1 MSAGTPVYTISVFG
15 PDRTTL
21 VGNHDATWPELEH
34 LFTTVRRTSETC
46 DEWMSMKGSDGADA
60 VKAQFGCLV
69 GGPCRG
75 DRRSTDSIPE
85 RSLVTLDVDEP
96 SARMVDEVRELGC
109 SAIIH
114 PTHTPGRWRV
124 IIPLTRP
131 VGRDEYRRLVA
142 ALSLRVSGVDPA
154 SGKIA
159 QVMYL
164 PSTPAD
170 DSRTTTVFE
179 AAPLDPS
186 SVVRAAASE
195 PDRPGSDQ
203 PPLEQRSDRRL
214 LSAAVVELAQ
224 TREGGRNEAL
234 NRQAF
239 KMAAAGALDENAREV
254 LRRTALSIGLGVEE
268 TDRTLDSAVRS
279 GDRAYEGRVGEVLSL
294 FGDMSSTPAAAVSGP
309 GRPVLIAS
317 RSLGSTPPAGP
328 AEELWAGRIPMG
340 ALTLLS
346 GRGGAGKSLLS
357 FWLAAKV
364 SCGELD
370 GALCGVPSP
379 VAVFQSEDAWAT
391 STAPRLRAAGADP
404 DRTLQPVASEAAVQ
418 VGRRPG
424 VFVPMLPAELDDVEA
439 YIEASGARL
448 VVMDVLTGMFAGG
461 LSTDDQLDVRRVVGG
476 LQSVATRTGAAI
488 VAVNHLRKGGE
499 GVSGEDVAGSHEFR
513 DSVQSLW
520 LASYDS
526 DMQRTVMRQ
535 DKYNLGVLGTAFSY
549 RIESVPLDDGSWAPC
564 ITDVRDE
571 PMVRSS
577 NGRVSEDAVV
587 ARLLGEWLDSQF
599 EGHDRVASEDVVQ
612 FLKGLK
618 DAGLRVGLLSN
629 LMDRCGWVCRMTG
642 AGLVWMRGIGR

>member
-1 MSAGTPVYTISVFG
+1 MSTNEHVYSISVFG

-75 DRRSTDSIPE
+75 DRRNTGSIPE
-85 RSLVTLDVDEP
+85 RSLVTLDIDEP
-96 SARMVDEVRELGC
+96 SARMMDEVRELGC
-109 SAIIH
+109 SAIVH

-124 IIPLTRP
+124 VIPLARP

-142 ALSLRVSGVDPA
+142 ALSLRITGVDPA

-170 DSRTTTVFE
+170 DSRTATVFE
-179 AAPLDPS
+179 AAPLDPG
-186 SVVRAAASE
+186 SVARAVASE
-195 PDRPGSDQ
+195 PDRSGSDH
-203 PPLEQRSDRRL
+203 PPMEQRFDRRL
-214 LSAAVVELAQ
+214 LSAAVIELVQAQ
-224 TREGGRNEAL
+224 KGERNETL

-254 LRRTALSIGLGVEE
+254 LRRTALSIGLGAEE

-279 GDRAYEGRVGEVLSL
+279 GDRAYEERVGEVLSL
-294 FGDMSSTPAAAVSGP
+294 FGDVSGAPAAAASGT
-309 GRPVLIAS
+309 GRPALIAS
-317 RSLGSTPPAGP
+317 RSLGDTPPAGP
-328 AEELWAGRIPMG
+328 AAELWAGRIPMG

-364 SCGELD
+364 SRGELD
-370 GALCGVPSP
+370 GALYGVPSP

-391 STAPRLRAAGADP
+391 STAPRLRVAGADP
-404 DRTLQPVASEAAVQ
+404 DRTLQPVASEAAVRA
-418 VGRRPG
+418 GRRSG

-439 YIEASGARL
+439 YIEATGARL

-520 LASYDS
+520 LASYDP

-549 RIESVPLDDGSWAPC
+549 RIESMPLDDGSWAPC

-599 EGHDRVASEDVVQ
+599 EGHDRVASDDVVQ

>member
-1 MSAGTPVYTISVFG
+1 MSTDVPVYTISVFN

-21 VGNHDATWPELEH
+21 IGNYDATWPELEH
-34 LFTTVRRTSETC
+34 LFTTVHRTSETSG
-46 DEWMSMKGSDGADA
+46 EWMAMKGSDGADA

-85 RSLVTLDVDEP
+85 RTLVTLDIDEP
-96 SARMVDEVRELGC
+96 SARMTDEVRELGC

-124 IIPLTRP
+124 VIPLARP
-131 VGRDEYRRLVA
+131 VGRDEHRRLVA
-142 ALSLRVSGVDPA
+142 ALSLRITGVDPA

-170 DSRTTTVFE
+170 DNRTATVFE

-186 SVVRAAASE
+186 SVVQVTAPE
-195 PDRPGSDQ
+195 PDRSRSDQ
-203 PPLEQRSDRRL
+203 PPMEQRFDRRL
-214 LSAAVVELAQ
+214 LSAAVVELVQAQ
-224 TREGGRNEAL
+224 EGGRNETL

-254 LRRTALSIGLGVEE
+254 LRRAALSIGLGAGEI
-268 TDRTLDSAVRS
+268 DRTLDSAARS
-279 GDRAYEGRVGEVLSL
+279 GDRAYEERVGEVLTL
-294 FGDMSSTPAAAVSGP
+294 FGDVSAAPAAAVSAA

-317 RSLGSTPPAGP
+317 RSLGDTPPAGP
-328 AEELWAGRIPMG
+328 PEELWAGRIPMG

-364 SCGELD
+364 SQGELD
-370 GALCGVPSP
+370 GALRGVPSP

-391 STAPRLRAAGADP
+391 STAPRLRVAGADP

-439 YIEASGARL
+439 YIEATGARL

-549 RIESVPLDDGSWAPC
+549 RIESMPVDDGSWAPC
-564 ITDVRDE
+564 VTDVRDE

-577 NGRVSEDAVV
+577 NGRVSEDTVV

-599 EGHDRVASEDVVQ
+599 EGYDRVASDDVVQ

-642 AGLVWMRGIGR
+642 AGLVWVRGIRC

>member
-1 MSAGTPVYTISVFG
+1 MSADAPVYAISVFG

-34 LFTTVRRTSETC
+34 LFTTVRRTSETR
-46 DEWMSMKGSDGADA
+46 DEWMAVKGSDGADRI
-60 VKAQFGCLV
+60 KAQFGCLV

-75 DRRSTDSIPE
+75 DRRGTDTIPD
-85 RSLVTLDVDEP
+85 RSLVTLDIDEP
-96 SARMVDEVRELGC
+96 SACMMDEVRELGC

-124 IIPLTRP
+124 VIPLARP

-142 ALSLRVSGVDPA
+142 ALSLHVSGVDPA

-170 DSRTTTVFE
+170 DDRTATVLE
-179 AAPLDPS
+179 AAPLDPG
-186 SVVRAAASE
+186 SVVRAATPE
-195 PDRPGSDQ
+195 PDRPGSER
-203 PPLEQRSDRRL
+203 PSVEQRSDRRL
-214 LSAAVVELAQ
+214 LSAAVVELVRAQ
-224 TREGGRNEAL
+224 EGERNETL
-234 NRQAF
+234 NRQVF
-239 KMAAAGALDENAREV
+239 KMAAAGALDESAREV
-254 LRRTALSIGLGVEE
+254 LRRTALSIGLGAEE

-279 GDRAYEGRVGEVLSL
+279 GDRAYEERVGEVLSL
-294 FGDMSSTPAAAVSGP
+294 FGDVSAAPAAAASGS
-309 GRPVLIAS
+309 GRPALIAS
-317 RSLGSTPPAGP
+317 RSLADTPPVGP

-364 SCGELD
+364 SRGELD
-370 GALCGVPSP
+370 GALRGVPSP

-391 STAPRLRAAGADP
+391 STAPRLRVAGADP
-404 DRTLQPVASEAAVQ
+404 DRTLQPVASEAAVR

-439 YIEASGARL
+439 YIEATGARL

-461 LSTDDQLDVRRVVGG
+461 MSTDDQLDVRRVVGG

-549 RIESVPLDDGSWAPC
+549 RIESMPLDDGSWAPR

-587 ARLLGEWLDSQF
+587 AHLLGEWLDSQF

-612 FLKGLK
+612 FLKGLR

-642 AGLVWMRGIGR
+642 AGLVWMRGVGR

>member
-1 MSAGTPVYTISVFG
+1 MSNDEQVYPISVFG

-21 VGNHDATWPELEH
+21 VGNHDATWRELEH
-34 LFTTVRRTSETC
+34 MFTRIHRTSETC
-46 DEWMSMKGSDGADA
+46 DEWLAVKGAPGADA
-60 VKAQFGCLV
+60 IKAQFGCLV

-75 DRRSTDSIPE
+75 SHRSTGTIPE
-85 RSLVTLDVDEP
+85 RSLVTLDIDEP
-96 SARMVDEVRELGC
+96 SAYLTDEVRALGC
-109 SAIIH
+109 AAIIH

-124 IIPLTRP
+124 VLPLERP

-170 DSRTTTVFE
+170 DERVATVLE
-179 AAPLDPS
+179 GAPLDPGS
-186 SVVRAAASE
+186 GRPPERPEVERPEVE
-195 PDRPGSDQ
+195 PRH
-203 PPLEQRSDRRL
+203 DRRL
-214 LSAAVVELAQ
+214 LSAAVVEVVQAQ
-224 TREGGRNEAL
+224 TGERNETL

-239 KMAAAGALDENAREV
+239 KMAAAGALDDDARET
-254 LRRTALSIGLGVEE
+254 LRQAALAIGLETEE
-268 TDRTLDSAVRS
+268 VDRTLDSAVRS
-279 GDRAYEGRVGEVLSL
+279 GDRAYEERMGEVLSL
-294 FGDMSSTPAAAVSGP
+294 FREAPVAPAPSSGSGHP
-309 GRPVLIAS
+309 MLIAS
-317 RSLGSTPPAGP
+317 RRLGDTPPAGSP
-328 AEELWAGRIPMG
+328 EELWTGRIPMG

-357 FWLAAKV
+357 FWLAARV
-364 SCGELD
+364 SRGELD
-370 GALCGVPSP
+370 GVLRGTPSP

-391 STAPRLRAAGADP
+391 STAPRLRVAGADP
-404 DRTLQPVASEAAVQ
+404 DRTLQPIASEDAVRE
-418 VGRRPG
+418 GRRPG
-424 VFVPMLPAELDDVEA
+424 VFVPMLPAELDSVEA
-439 YIEASGARL
+439 YIEATGARL
-448 VVMDVLTGMFAGG
+448 VIMDVLTGMFAGG

-549 RIESVPLDDGSWAPC
+549 RIEGVPLDDGSWAPC

-577 NGRVSEDAVV
+577 SGRVSEDTVV

-599 EGHDRVASEDVVQ
+599 EGHAQVASGDVTQ

-618 DAGLRVGLLSN
+618 EAGLRVGLLSG
-629 LMDRCGWVCRMTG
+629 LMDRCGWVCRMTD
-642 AGLVWMRGIGR
+642 AGLVWARGAGR

>member
-1 MSAGTPVYTISVFG
+1 MSTDASVYAVSVFG

-21 VGNHDATWPELEH
+21 VGNHEATWPELEH

-46 DEWMSMKGSDGADA
+46 DEWMAMKGSDGADA
-60 VKAQFGCLV
+60 IKAQFGCLV

-75 DRRSTDSIPE
+75 DRRSTDSISE
-85 RSLVTLDVDEP
+85 RSLVTLDIDEP
-96 SARMVDEVRELGC
+96 SAHMVDEVRELGC

-124 IIPLTRP
+124 VIPLVRS

-170 DSRTTTVFE
+170 DDRTATVFE
-179 AAPLDPS
+179 AAPLDPG
-186 SVVRAAASE
+186 SVVRATAPE
-195 PDRPGSDQ
+195 PDRAGSEQ
-203 PPLEQRSDRRL
+203 PPVEQGLDRRL
-214 LSAAVVELAQ
+214 LSAAVVELVRAQ
-224 TREGGRNEAL
+224 EGERNETL

-279 GDRAYEGRVGEVLSL
+279 GGRVYEGRVGEVLSL
-294 FGDMSSTPAAAVSGP
+294 FGDVSAAPAAVSGP
-309 GRPVLIAS
+309 GRPALIAS
-317 RSLGSTPPAGP
+317 HSLGDTPPAGP

-357 FWLAAKV
+357 FWLAARV
-364 SCGELD
+364 SRGELD
-370 GALCGVPSP
+370 GVLRGVPSP

-391 STAPRLRAAGADP
+391 STAPRLRVAGADP

-418 VGRRPG
+418 AGRRPG

-439 YIEASGARL
+439 YIEATGARL

-520 LASYDS
+520 LASYDP

-549 RIESVPLDDGSWAPC
+549 RIESMPLDDGSWAPC

-571 PMVRSS
+571 PTVRSS

-599 EGHDRVASEDVVQ
+599 EGHDRVAGGDVVQ
-612 FLKGLK
+612 FLRGLK

-629 LMDRCGWVCRMTG
+629 LMDRCGCVCRMTD
-642 AGLVWMRGIGR
+642 AGLVWMRGTGH

>member
-1 MSAGTPVYTISVFG
+1 MSADAPVYSVSVFG

-21 VGNHDATWPELEH
+21 VGNHDATWAELKH
-34 LFTTVRRTSETC
+34 MFTTVRRTSETC
-46 DEWMSMKGSDGADA
+46 AEWQAMKGSAGADA

-69 GGPCRG
+69 GGACRA
-75 DRRSTDSIPE
+75 DRRSTDSILE
-85 RSLVTLDVDEP
+85 RSLVTLDIDEP
-96 SARMVDEVRELGC
+96 SARMADEVRELGC

-124 IIPLTRP
+124 VIPLARP

-142 ALSLRVSGVDPA
+142 ALSLHVSGVDPA

-164 PSTPAD
+164 PSIPAD
-170 DSRTTTVFE
+170 DDRPATVIE
-179 AAPLDPS
+179 AAPLDPG
-186 SVVRAAASE
+186 SVVGATPPE
-195 PDRPGSDQ
+195 PDRPVSGQ
-203 PPLEQRSDRRL
+203 PAVEQQHDRRL
-214 LSAAVVELAQ
+214 LSAAVVELVQAQ
-224 TREGGRNEAL
+224 KGERNETL
-234 NRQAF
+234 NQQAF
-239 KMAAAGALDENAREV
+239 KLAAAGALDADAQEV
-254 LRRTALSIGLGVEE
+254 LRRTALSIGLEAEE
-268 TDRTLDSAVRS
+268 TDRTLDSASRS
-279 GDRAYEGRVGEVLSL
+279 GDRVYEERTGEVLAL
-294 FGDMSSTPAAAVSGP
+294 FDDAPAAPAAVTH
-309 GRPVLIAS
+309 GRPMLIAS
-317 RSLGSTPPAGP
+317 RSLGDTPAVGQP
-328 AEELWAGRIPMG
+328 EELWAGRIPMG

-364 SCGELD
+364 SRGELD
-370 GALCGVPSP
+370 GALRGVPSP

-391 STAPRLRAAGADP
+391 STAPRLRVAGADP
-404 DRTLQPVASEAAVQ
+404 DRTLQPVASEAAVMA
-418 VGRRPG
+418 GRRPG
-424 VFVPMLPAELDDVEA
+424 VFVPMLPADLDDVEA
-439 YIEASGARL
+439 YIEATGARL

-526 DMQRTVMRQ
+526 DTQRTVMRQ

-549 RIESVPLDDGSWAPC
+549 RIESAPLDDGSWAPC
-564 ITDVRDE
+564 ITDIRDE

-599 EGHDRVASEDVVQ
+599 EGHDRVASEDVVR

-629 LMDRCGWVCRMTG
+629 LMDRCGWVCRMTDS
-642 AGLVWMRGIGR
+642 GLVWMRGFGR

>member
-1 MSAGTPVYTISVFG
+1 MSAGASVYTVSVFG

-46 DEWMSMKGSDGADA
+46 GEWMSMKGSAGADA
-60 VKAQFGCLV
+60 IKAQFGCLV

-85 RSLVTLDVDEP
+85 RSLVTMDIDEP
-96 SARMVDEVRELGC
+96 SARLVDEVRELGC

-124 IIPLTRP
+124 VIPLTRP

-170 DSRTTTVFE
+170 DDRTATVFE
-179 AAPLDPS
+179 GAPLDPS
-186 SVVRAAASE
+186 SVARAVAPE
-195 PDRPGSDQ
+195 PDRAGAERPSV
-203 PPLEQRSDRRL
+203 EQRPDRRL
-214 LSAAVVELAQ
+214 LSAAVVELVQAQ
-224 TREGGRNEAL
+224 EGGRNETL

-254 LRRTALSIGLGVEE
+254 LRRTALSIGLEAEE

-279 GDRAYEGRVGEVLSL
+279 GDRAYEERVGGVLSL
-294 FGDMSSTPAAAVSGP
+294 FGGVSAAPAAAASGS
-309 GRPVLIAS
+309 GRPALIAS
-317 RSLGSTPPAGP
+317 RSLADTPPAGP

-357 FWLAAKV
+357 FWLAARV
-364 SCGELD
+364 SRGELD
-370 GALCGVPSP
+370 GALRGVPSP

-391 STAPRLRAAGADP
+391 STAPRLRVAGADP

-418 VGRRPG
+418 AGRRPG

-439 YIEASGARL
+439 YIEATGARL

-520 LASYDS
+520 LASYDA

-535 DKYNLGVLGTAFSY
+535 DKYNLGVLGAAFSY
-549 RIESVPLDDGSWAPC
+549 RIESMPLDDGSWAPC

-599 EGHDRVASEDVVQ
+599 GGHDRVASEDVVR
-612 FLKGLK
+612 FLKGLR

>member
-1 MSAGTPVYTISVFG
+1 MSADAPVYAISVFG

-34 LFTTVRRTSETC
+34 LFTMVHRTSETR
-46 DEWMSMKGSDGADA
+46 DEWMAMKGSDGADRI
-60 VKAQFGCLV
+60 KAQFGCLV

-75 DRRSTDSIPE
+75 DRRGSDSIPE
-85 RSLVTLDVDEP
+85 RSLVTLDIDEP
-96 SARMVDEVRELGC
+96 SACMMDEVRELGC

-124 IIPLTRP
+124 VIPLARP

-170 DSRTTTVFE
+170 DDRTATVLE
-179 AAPLDPS
+179 AAPLDPG
-186 SVVRAAASE
+186 SVARAATPE
-195 PDRPGSDQ
+195 PGRPGSER
-203 PPLEQRSDRRL
+203 PSVEQRSDRRL
-214 LSAAVVELAQ
+214 LSAAVVELVQAQ
-224 TREGGRNEAL
+224 VGERNETL
-234 NRQAF
+234 NRQVF
-239 KMAAAGALDENAREV
+239 KMASAGALDESAREV
-254 LRRTALSIGLGVEE
+254 LRRTALSIGLGAEE

-279 GDRAYEGRVGEVLSL
+279 GDRAYEERVGEVLSL
-294 FGDMSSTPAAAVSGP
+294 FGDVSAAPAAVASGS
-309 GRPVLIAS
+309 GRPALIAS
-317 RSLGSTPPAGP
+317 RSLADTPPVGP

-364 SCGELD
+364 SRGELD
-370 GALCGVPSP
+370 GALLGVPSP

-391 STAPRLRAAGADP
+391 STAPRLRVAGADP
-404 DRTLQPVASEAAVQ
+404 DRTLQPVASEAAVR

-439 YIEASGARL
+439 YIEATGARL

-461 LSTDDQLDVRRVVGG
+461 MSTDDQLDVRRVVGG
-476 LQSVATRTGAAI
+476 LQSVATRTGAAV

-549 RIESVPLDDGSWAPC
+549 RIESMPLDDGSWAPC

-577 NGRVSEDAVV
+577 SGRVSEDAVV

-612 FLKGLK
+612 FLKGLR

-642 AGLVWMRGIGR
+642 AGLVWMRGVGR

>member
-1 MSAGTPVYTISVFG
+1 MSTNERVYSVSVFG

-21 VGNHDATWPELEH
+21 IGNHDATWRELEH
-34 LFTTVRRTSETC
+34 MFTRIHRTSETC
-46 DEWMSMKGSDGADA
+46 DEWLAMKGAPGADA
-60 VKAQFGCLV
+60 IKAQFGCLV

-75 DRRSTDSIPE
+75 SHRSTDTISE

-96 SARMVDEVRELGC
+96 SVHMMDEVRALGC
-109 SAIIH
+109 AAIIH

-124 IIPLTRP
+124 VLPLEHL

-164 PSTPAD
+164 PSVPAD
-170 DSRTTTVFE
+170 DERVATVI
-179 AAPLDPS
+179 AGTPLAPR
-186 SVVRAAASE
+186 SVCQAPEQPRPTRLEVE
-195 PDRPGSDQ
+195 PRH
-203 PPLEQRSDRRL
+203 DRRL
-214 LSAAVVELAQ
+214 LSAAVVAVVQAQ
-224 TREGGRNEAL
+224 EGERNETL

-239 KMAAAGALDENAREV
+239 KLAAAGALDDDARRA
-254 LRRTALSIGLGVEE
+254 LRRAALSIGLGVEE
-268 TDRTLDSAVRS
+268 ADRTLDSAVRS
-279 GDRAYEGRVGEVLSL
+279 GDRAYEERAGEMLSL
-294 FGDMSSTPAAAVSGP
+294 FRDAPVTSAPSSVSD
-309 GRPVLIAS
+309 RPMLIAS
-317 RSLGSTPPAGP
+317 RRLGDTPPAGAP
-328 AEELWAGRIPMG
+328 EELWAGRIPMG

-357 FWLAAKV
+357 FWLAARV
-364 SCGELD
+364 SRGELD
-370 GALCGVPSP
+370 GALQGTPSP

-391 STAPRLRAAGADP
+391 STAPRLRVAGADP
-404 DRTLQPVASEAAVQ
+404 DRTLQPIASEVAVRA
-418 VGRRPG
+418 GRRPG
-424 VFVPMLPAELDDVEA
+424 VFVPMLPAELDSVEE
-439 YIEASGARL
+439 YIEATGARL

-549 RIESVPLDDGSWAPC
+549 RIESMPLDDGSWAPC
-564 ITDVRDE
+564 VTDVRDE

-577 NGRVSEDAVV
+577 NGRVSEDTVV
-587 ARLLGEWLDSQF
+587 SRLLGEWLDSQF
-599 EGHDRVASEDVVQ
+599 EGHTSVAADDVVR
-612 FLKGLK
+612 FLKGLR
-618 DAGLRVGLLSN
+618 DAGLRVGLLSG
-629 LMDRCGWVCRMTG
+629 LMDRCGWVCRMTD
-642 AGLVWMRGIGR
+642 AGLVWARGVGR